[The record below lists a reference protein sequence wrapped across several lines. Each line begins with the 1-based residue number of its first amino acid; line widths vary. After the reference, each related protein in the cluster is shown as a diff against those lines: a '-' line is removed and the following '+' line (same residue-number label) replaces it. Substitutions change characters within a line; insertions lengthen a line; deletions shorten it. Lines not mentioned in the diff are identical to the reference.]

1 MYIAKFW
8 RFFFLNL
15 QSFGYRNSTTSKKK
29 SRNNRILHF
38 SVMIEVFDFSIKGFY
53 YNKLNII
60 HQFIR
65 NRGKILKMNLQ
76 SFGYRN
82 SNVSK

>member
-1 MYIAKFW
+1 MYIAKIW
-8 RFFFLNL
+8 RFFFFFNL
-15 QSFGYRNSTTSKKK
+15 QYFGHRNTTTPKK

-65 NRGKILKMNLQ
+65 
-76 SFGYRN
+76 
-82 SNVSK
+82 

>member
-1 MYIAKFW
+1 MEIFF
-8 RFFFLNL
+8 FFFLNL
-15 QSFGYRNSTTSKKK
+15 QYFGHRNSTTSKKK

-38 SVMIEVFDFSIKGFY
+38 SVMIEVFDFFFFFSIKGFY

-65 NRGKILKMNLQ
+65 NCGK
-76 SFGYRN
+76 F
-82 SNVSK
+82 

>member
-8 RFFFLNL
+8 RFFFEPSVFRSPKL
-15 QSFGYRNSTTSKKK
+15 QQLQKKT
-29 SRNNRILHF
+29 RNNRILHF

-65 NRGKILKMNLQ
+65 
-76 SFGYRN
+76 
-82 SNVSK
+82 